1 MNRWDYIAF
10 LMFFLA
16 LLISFG
22 LFEIPRTFM
31 AAKYLLFAIGGYC
44 LWYKGVVFKVK

>member
-16 LLISFG
+16 LMISFG
-22 LFEIPRTFM
+22 VVEIPRTFM
-31 AAKYLLFAIGGYC
+31 TVKYLLFAIGAYF
-44 LWYKGVVFKVK
+44 LWYKGAMHKKR